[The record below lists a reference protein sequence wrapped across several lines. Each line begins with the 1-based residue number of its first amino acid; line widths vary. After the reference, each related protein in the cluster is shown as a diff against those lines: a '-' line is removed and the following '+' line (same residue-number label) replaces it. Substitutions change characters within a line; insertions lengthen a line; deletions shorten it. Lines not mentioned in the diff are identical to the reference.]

1 MAVREARRLIEEHG
15 VKGFKFHPTMQGFW
29 PNDRM
34 AYPFYEVLAE
44 HGCIGLFH
52 TGQTGVGSG
61 MPGGNGMRLK
71 YSQPDGTSTMWP
83 SISRT

>member
-1 MAVREARRLIEEHG
+1 MSDYGI
-15 VKGFKFHPTMQGFW
+15 KGFKFHPTMQGFY

-34 AYPFYEVLAE
+34 AYALLRGDRRTT
-44 HGCIGLFH
+44 GCIALFH

-71 YSQPDGTSTMWP
+71 YSNPMYH
-83 SISRT
+83 R